1 MPDNFFEKV
10 YAAVQ
15 KIPCGMVA
23 TYGQVARLCGSPRS
37 ARAVGYALH
46 LNPLPGVV
54 PCHRVVN
61 REGRLAPAFA
71 FGGQGVQKELL
82 ERGACPANCVMV
94 CIMLTFPPMVGAL
107 KPYKIGCFIVLCV
120 T

>member
-1 MPDNFFEKV
+1 MPDNFFFFF

-54 PCHRVVN
+54 PCHRVVFSD
-61 REGRLAPAFA
+61 GRLASAFA
-71 FGGQGVQKELL
+71 FGGEGVQRALL
-82 ERGACPANCVMV
+82 EAEGVEFLPDGRVDMAKCG
-94 CIMLTFPPMVGAL
+94 I
-107 KPYKIGCFIVLCV
+107 
-120 T
+120 